1 MSTFNVGKLQNIVQQ
16 VLIEERLT
24 EQLRKEIKR
33 VLGVSVVVDGD
44 LKQITSAAN
53 LHVETLER
61 TGKTLK
67 ENFNTSLLMKFASN
81 NDANVRAFVA
91 RVAPQKLLSKL
102 AFDKNNAVRAVVA
115 RRLPLNAVS
124 EMLKRYPKDDQLQL
138 IRKEK
143 SLTEGGLPQPEVNSE
158 PFTLYADERLGDAIK
173 QWEGE
178 ELSDVW
184 YRQKAIEFMQDYG
197 RNIEDCWEEAV
208 VKRYVSSVRAT
219 SGVFIDPVKLLNAIK
234 DLLSEREERV
244 EKRSALKESIAF
256 LKRSSLNESFDET
269 KDSVLSL
276 LESKKSYS
284 FQDNFESLFCVKY
297 STPSQNVKNYMLCEN
312 LNDLEQVPH
321 IAKLPH
327 NEVIRVHDEKAINEY
342 CRSWNNTQKLKGN
355 HLTLE
360 WNMSPNKRNLVLF
373 KVNVK

>member
-1 MSTFNVGKLQNIVQQ
+1 MSTLNVGKLQNIVQQ
-16 VLIEERLT
+16 VLTEERLT
-24 EQLRKEIKR
+24 EQFRKEIKR

-44 LKQITSAAN
+44 LKQIASAAN

-115 RRLPLNAVS
+115 KRMPLNAVS
-124 EMLKRYPKDDQLQL
+124 EMLKRYPNDDQLHL

-143 SLTEGGLPQPEVNSE
+143 RLAESGLPQPEINSE
-158 PFTLYADERLGDAIK
+158 PFTMYADGRLGDAVK

-184 YRQKAIEFMQDYG
+184 YRQKAIEFIQDYG
-197 RNIEDCWEEAV
+197 RNIEDSWEEIV

-219 SGVFIDPVKLLNAIK
+219 SGVFIDPVKLLDAIK
-234 DLLSEREERV
+234 ELLSEREQRV
-244 EKRSALKESIAF
+244 EKRSALKESITF
-256 LKRSSLNESFDET
+256 LKRSALNESFDET

-284 FQDNFESLFCVKY
+284 FQSDFESLFCVKY

-312 LNDLEQVPH
+312 LNDLKQVPH
-321 IAKLPH
+321 LAKLPH
-327 NEVIRVHDEKAINEY
+327 SDVIRSRDENAIDEY
-342 CRSWNNTQKLKGN
+342 CRLWNNSQKLKGN

-360 WNMSPNKRNLVLF
+360 WNLNPNSRNLISF